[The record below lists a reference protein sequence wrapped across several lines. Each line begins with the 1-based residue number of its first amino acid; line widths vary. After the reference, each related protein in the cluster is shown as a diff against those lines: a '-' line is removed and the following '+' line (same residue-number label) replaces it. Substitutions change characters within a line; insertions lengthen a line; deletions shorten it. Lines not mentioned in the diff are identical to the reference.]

1 LAGHTKM
8 AQTGFTPI
16 SNYYSATAT
25 NVPTAGNLV
34 AGELAINTADGKLF
48 YKDSSGVVQ
57 TIASKAGNVNV
68 SSFSGGSTGLTP
80 NTATTGVVTLAGTLA
95 VANGGTGLTSTPANG
110 SLDIGNGTGFT
121 RTTLTAGTGI
131 SVTNA
136 SGSITIANTSSVNSN
151 QLAKAWVSFAG
162 STGTISSSYNVSS
175 VTRVSTGIY
184 LISFTSAL
192 ANANYAYTATVSR
205 GSSWALVSANT
216 TSGAASLA
224 PTTAAFSIATP
235 LYDSS
240 AYTDPTYVYAVVFS
254 S

>member
-1 LAGHTKM
+1 MASTISAGT
-8 AQTGFTPI
+8 
-16 SNYYSATAT
+16 SAGTAIAIAGDT
-25 NVPTAGNLV
+25 SGNLAFQTQ
-34 AGELAINTADGKLF
+34 AGANTIT
-48 YKDSSGVVQ
+48 VP
-57 TIASKAGNVNV
+57 N
-68 SSFSGGSTGLTP
+68 STGT
-80 NTATTGVVTLAGTLA
+80 
-95 VANGGTGLTSTPANG
+95 VALTSGLPA
-110 SLDIGNGTGFT
+110 
-121 RTTLTAGTGI
+121 
-131 SVTNA
+131 
-136 SGSITIANTSSVNSN
+136 SS

-175 VTRVSTGIY
+175 VTRSSTGIY
-184 LISFTSAL
+184 LINFTTAM

-224 PTTAAFSIATP
+224 PTTSAFSIATP